1 MFFKDCKG
9 LLICITPITRFFDRL
24 VPYQEEE
31 YDDTI
36 RDRGTPKNSST
47 ALNSIYIEQ
56 MWWP

>member
-1 MFFKDCKG
+1 MFFRDHKS
-9 LLICITPITRFFDRL
+9 LLICITPIIRFLDRL
-24 VPYQEEE
+24 IPYQEEE

-36 RDRGTPKNSST
+36 RDRGTLKNSST